1 MQDDPMTPLAAIKL
15 AYELAL
21 TGKFED
27 VAAGKR
33 VGRLWYGDIIHMLEE
48 RGVHA
53 ALGEVCASGREREVP
68 KWRQHMAF

>member
-27 VAAGKR
+27 VAA
-33 VGRLWYGDIIHMLEE
+33 V
-48 RGVHA
+48 
-53 ALGEVCASGREREVP
+53 ERELVAYG
-68 KWRQHMAF
+68 MAT